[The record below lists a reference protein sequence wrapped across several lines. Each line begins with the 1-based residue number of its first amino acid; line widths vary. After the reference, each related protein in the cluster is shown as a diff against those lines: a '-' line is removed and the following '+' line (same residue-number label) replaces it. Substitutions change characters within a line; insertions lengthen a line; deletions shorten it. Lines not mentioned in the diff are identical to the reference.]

1 MSNKIEA
8 GIILVSEWGYD
19 QTNVDFYT
27 VVKREGEWTT
37 IQQIG
42 QQFAGHAGFLAET
55 VLPSD
60 AVVGKPM
67 RRKVKGLMG
76 REYVSVR
83 NYAGAVPWSG
93 EAVYQSHT
101 H

>member
-1 MSNKIEA
+1 MINKITTGA
-8 GIILVSEWGYD
+8 VLVSEWGYD

-27 VVKREGEWTT
+27 VVKREGDWAT

-42 QQFAGHAGFLAET
+42 QQFAGHVGFMTEN

-67 RRKVKGLMG
+67 RRKVKELMG
-76 REYVSVR
+76 GEYVGVR
-83 NYAGAVPWSG
+83 SYAIAEPWSG
-93 EAVYQSHT
+93 KPVRQSHT